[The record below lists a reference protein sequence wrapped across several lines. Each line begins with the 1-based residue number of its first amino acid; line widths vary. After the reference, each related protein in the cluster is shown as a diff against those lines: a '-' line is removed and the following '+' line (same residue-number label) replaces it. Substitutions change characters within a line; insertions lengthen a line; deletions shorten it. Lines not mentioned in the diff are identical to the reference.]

1 MGAPSLE
8 HAIISLLMQ
17 ESRPV
22 RTQMG
27 PALLFAGFLAVAG
40 GGFLVA
46 AGYDWL
52 VTHYD
57 LQTARLVVGA
67 GTMSLGIIIAIAV
80 YSIYAEKRK
89 QLQGYY
95 SVLKN
100 NLHSALEV
108 VGEELEEPIRE
119 NPKTAVM
126 IASLAGYIAA
136 EKLLH

>member
-1 MGAPSLE
+1 MAAPSLE
-8 HAIISLLMQ
+8 QAIISLLMQ

-22 RTQMG
+22 RTKME

-52 VTHYD
+52 ITNYD
-57 LQTARLVVGA
+57 LQTARLVIGA
-67 GTMSLGIIIAIAV
+67 GTMSLGIIIAAAV

-89 QLQGYY
+89 QIEGYY
-95 SVLKN
+95 SILKN
-100 NLHSALEV
+100 NIHTALEV

>member
-1 MGAPSLE
+1 MPAPSLE

-22 RTQMG
+22 RNQMG
-27 PALLFAGFLAVAG
+27 PALLFAGFLTVAG
-40 GGFLVA
+40 SGFLVT

-57 LQTARLVVGA
+57 LQTARLVIGA
-67 GTMSLGIIIAIAV
+67 LILSLGIIIAAV
-80 YSIYAEKRK
+80 VYGVYDKKRR
-89 QLQGYY
+89 QLQNYY
-95 SVLKN
+95 GMLKDN
-100 NLHSALEV
+100 IHSALEV

>member
-1 MGAPSLE
+1 MPASSLE
-8 HAIISLLMQ
+8 QAIISLLMQ

-22 RTQMG
+22 RAQMG
-27 PALLFAGFLAVAG
+27 PALLLAGFLAVAG
-40 GGFLVA
+40 SGFLVA

-52 VTHYD
+52 VAHYD
-57 LQTARLVVGA
+57 LQTARMVIGA
-67 GTMSLGIIIAIAV
+67 LILSLGVIIATAAYSV
-80 YSIYAEKRK
+80 YDKKRR
-89 QLQGYY
+89 QLQSYY
-95 SVLKN
+95 GVLKDN
-100 NLHSALEV
+100 IHSALEI

>member
-1 MGAPSLE
+1 MAAPSLE

-40 GGFLVA
+40 GGFLVT

-67 GTMSLGIIIAIAV
+67 GTLLPLADHL
-80 YSIYAEKRK
+80 AEDR
-89 QLQGYY
+89 
-95 SVLKN
+95 
-100 NLHSALEV
+100 
-108 VGEELEEPIRE
+108 
-119 NPKTAVM
+119 
-126 IASLAGYIAA
+126 ASLAGYIAA

>member
-1 MGAPSLE
+1 MPASSLE
-8 HAIISLLMQ
+8 QAIISLLMQ

-22 RTQMG
+22 RNQMG
-27 PALLFAGFLAVAG
+27 PALLLAGFLAVAG
-40 GGFLVA
+40 SGFLVA

-57 LQTARLVVGA
+57 LQTARLVIGA
-67 GTMSLGIIIAIAV
+67 LILSLGVIIAAV
-80 YSIYAEKRK
+80 VYGVYNEKRK

-95 SVLKN
+95 GILKD